1 MLYEVSLFQSCA
13 LSRKLSFKLAWNT
26 VVYTW
31 AGAPNYYLDML
42 DKQQKWACE
51 AVGPALAAS
60 LEPSA
65 HRSNMASLSLI
76 YRYFIEKY

>member
-13 LSRKLSFKLAWNT
+13 LFRKLSFKLAWNT
-26 VVYTW
+26 VVSTW

-42 DKQQKWACE
+42 DKQQKWACK
-51 AVGPALAAS
+51 AVGPALTAS

-65 HRSNMASLSLI
+65 HCSNMASLSLI
-76 YRYFIEKY
+76 YWYLIERY

>member
-1 MLYEVSLFQSCA
+1 MEYCDHVQPGVLMC
-13 LSRKLSFKLAWNT
+13 
-26 VVYTW
+26 
-31 AGAPNYYLDML
+31 YLDML

-65 HRSNMASLSLI
+65 HCSNMASLSLI
-76 YRYFIEKY
+76 YRYFNEKY